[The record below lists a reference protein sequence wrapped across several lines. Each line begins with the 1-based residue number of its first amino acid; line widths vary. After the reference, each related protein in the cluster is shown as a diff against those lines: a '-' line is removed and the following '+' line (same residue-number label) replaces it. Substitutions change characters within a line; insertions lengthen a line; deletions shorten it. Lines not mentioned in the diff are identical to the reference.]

1 MSILLLK
8 NVNFGSG
15 KSGLSTV
22 GYRLLD
28 TSGNL
33 SGSRITAGVGEILA
47 DSGLYSASVHF
58 SNSFSGSI
66 VWDTGGSGP
75 VYATEEYN
83 GINEKVEFIRDIE
96 GGRWKI
102 DSSTNEMIFFKQN
115 NTSVVARFGLS
126 GSTGTPQVSN
136 VFERNRNS

>member
-22 GYRLLD
+22 GYRLIH
-28 TSGNL
+28 TNGSV
-33 SGSRITAGVGEILA
+33 SGSRVTTNIGEILA
-47 DSGLYSASVHF
+47 GSGLYSASVYF
-58 SNSFSGSI
+58 ADNFSGSI
-66 VWDTGGSGP
+66 VWDTGESSP
-75 VYATEEYN
+75 AFATEEYN

-102 DSSTNEMIFFKQN
+102 DSTTKEMIFFKQDN
-115 NTSVVARFGLS
+115 ASEVARFGLS
-126 GSTGTPQVSN
+126 GSSGTPQVSN
-136 VFERNRNS
+136 VFERNRN

>member
-15 KSGLSTV
+15 QSGLSTV

-28 TSGNL
+28 TVGNL
-33 SGSRITAGVGEILA
+33 SGSRITAGIGEILA
-47 DSGLYSASVHF
+47 GSGLYSASVHF
-58 SNSFSGSI
+58 SNNFSGSI
-66 VWDTGGSGP
+66 VWDTGGSSP

-115 NTSVVARFGLS
+115 NASVVARFGLS
-126 GSTGTPQVSN
+126 GSAGTPQVSN
-136 VFERNRNS
+136 VFERNRNP